1 MRAPAKPVPA
11 AGLVPAPHRLGGG
24 ACSHDCRS
32 VPHMTIVLLLL
43 GVALFG
49 AMAGYVIFCDRV

>member
-1 MRAPAKPVPA
+1 MPALAIPDSSQPRALRP
-11 AGLVPAPHRLGGG
+11 
-24 ACSHDCRS
+24 SQRS
-32 VPHMTIVLLLL
+32 FLHMTVFLLLL

>member
-1 MRAPAKPVPA
+1 
-11 AGLVPAPHRLGGG
+11 
-24 ACSHDCRS
+24 
-32 VPHMTIVLLLL
+32 MTIVLLLL